1 MCPASPRESCG
12 TAWLKAEPR
21 RRLYSLLMPRSV
33 VALVAV
39 FALSVSAL
47 LGFVAAGGGVVG
59 RSPSAPSFADIV
71 EQVNPAVVN
80 ITVVDSALANPHE
93 DVEDAPDVEVPQ
105 RGEGSGF
112 VVDPAGLILTNSHV
126 VSGSSRIR
134 VRLADKREM
143 AATLVGADPNTDLA
157 LIKVKATSLP
167 AVRLGDSDRLRVG
180 DWVCAI
186 GNPYSY
192 DHTVT
197 AGVVSSKGRKIFN
210 ASFDSYIQ
218 TDAAINPGNSGGP
231 LINAAGE
238 AIGINAAVSMEGQ
251 GIGFAIPINVAREI
265 MGQLRASGHVSRGY
279 LGIQLEEMEPDL
291 QRLLAMKEARGAVVL
306 DVVKGSAGDAAGLR
320 RYDVI
325 TAMSGQKIEDGDRLV
340 HLIAGKAP
348 GSAVTLTVFRDGKE
362 LNLAARLDER
372 AADDVP
378 ESGVKTPAPSAPR
391 KGDSLGIV
399 PSELTRRMR
408 REFRIPTDRMG
419 VVVQEVVGLA
429 TGLDDLAHGDI
440 IVEVNRRATPDIASY
455 KRVIAQLK
463 PGEIA
468 WLYIFRPRPR
478 GSFLVKAEVENPS

>member
-1 MCPASPRESCG
+1 
-12 TAWLKAEPR
+12 
-21 RRLYSLLMPRSV
+21 MPRAV
-33 VALVAV
+33 VALVAA
-39 FALSVSAL
+39 FALSVCAL
-47 LGFVAAGGGVVG
+47 LGFVAGGGG
-59 RSPSAPSFADIV
+59 TFALGSRGPSAPSFADIV
-71 EQVNPAVVN
+71 ERVNPAVVN
-80 ITVVDSALANPHE
+80 ITVVDSKPTSDPE
-93 DVEDAPDVEVPQ
+93 DEEDAPDVEGPQ

-143 AATLVGADPNTDLA
+143 AAKLVGADPSTDLA
-157 LIKVKATSLP
+157 LIKVEATSLP
-167 AVRLGDSDRLRVG
+167 SVRLGDSDRLRVG

-210 ASFDSYIQ
+210 ASFDAYIQ

-251 GIGFAIPINVAREI
+251 GIGFAVPINVAREI
-265 MGQLRASGHVSRGY
+265 MGQLRSSGHVSRGY

-291 QRLLAMKEARGAVVL
+291 QKLLGMKDARGAVIL
-306 DVVKGSAGDAAGLR
+306 DVVKGGAGDKAGLK

-325 TAMSGQKIEDGDRLV
+325 TAISGEKIDDGDRLV
-340 HLIAGKAP
+340 HLISGKTP
-348 GSAVTLTVFRDGKE
+348 GSSVNLTVFRDGKE
-362 LNLAARLDER
+362 VAVAARLDER
-372 AADDVP
+372 
-378 ESGVKTPAPSAPR
+378 TPDEGLEPARSPLHPAKP
-391 KGDSLGIV
+391 KGDSIGIV
-399 PSELTRRMR
+399 PADLTRRMR
-408 REFRIPTDRMG
+408 REFQVPSDRVG

-440 IVEVNRRATPDIASY
+440 IVEVNRRPTPDVASY
-455 KRVIAQLK
+455 KRALSQLK
-463 PGEIA
+463 PGEVA
-468 WLYIFRPRPR
+468 WLYVFRPRPR